1 MTAII
6 VGGGVAGPAT
16 ALALQHVGVE
26 AVVLERR
33 TDHNPT
39 EGSYFTIAPNGL
51 DALDLLG
58 VLDLARELGF
68 PSTTNTMYGATG
80 RLLGELS
87 LGRPL
92 QDGSVALTAKRSLLA
107 ARLLD
112 EAERRGVEV
121 RRGAEV
127 VDVAGD
133 ANGATVTLASGE
145 RLTADLVVG
154 ADGVRSQVRRAIDP
168 AAPEGRYVGLTNFG
182 GITRGSALASTLR
195 PEAWHFVFGARAFFG
210 AHPTP
215 DGDVVWFVNV
225 PEPEISRERR
235 AATSPEE
242 WQRRL
247 LDLVTGDHGPA
258 AELVADGVL
267 ELAGDNTYDLPHVP
281 HWTRDRLV
289 VVGDAAH
296 APSPSSGQGAS
307 MALEDAMVLATS
319 VRDHAPTAADL
330 PAALR
335 ALRAGSSSP
344 GRAHR
349 QGGRAQQQ
357 LQDPRPGGPPVP
369 GGRDDRRLPVRRHR
383 PEHRLDDRLPA
394 ELGRLRR
401 GVTGTATTRTASA
414 RC

>member
-1 MTAII
+1 MRALI

-16 ALALQHVGVE
+16 ALAFHHVGVE

-33 TDHNPT
+33 AALNPS

-58 VLDLARELGF
+58 VLGIAREIGF
-68 PSTTNTMYGATG
+68 PSTTNAMYGATG

-92 QDGSVALTAKRSLLA
+92 ADGSVAITAKRSLLA

-127 VDVAGD
+127 VDVASNAD
-133 ANGATVTLASGE
+133 GATVTLAGGE
-145 RLTADLVVG
+145 RLAADLVVG
-154 ADGVRSQVRRAIDP
+154 ADGVRSGVRQAIDP
-168 AAPEGRYVGLTNFG
+168 LAPAGRYVGLTNFG
-182 GITRGSALASTLR
+182 GITRGTPLASTLR
-195 PEAWHFVFGARAFFG
+195 PEAWHFVFGAGAFFG

-235 AATSPEE
+235 ASTGPEE

-247 LDLVTGDHGPA
+247 LDLVAGDTGPA
-258 AELVADGVL
+258 AELVAGGVL

-307 MALEDAMVLATS
+307 MALEDAVVLATS
-319 VRDHAPTAADL
+319 VRDHAPSPADL

-335 ALRAGSSSP
+335 AYEQARRARVERIVKAGARSSSSKIP
-344 GRAHR
+344 GPV
-349 QGGRAQQQ
+349 GRRFQEAAMS
-357 LQDPRPGGPPVP
+357 LVFRYLVT
-369 GGRDDRRLPVRRHR
+369 DRSTAWMTGSRLSWDERVV
-383 PEHRLDDRLPA
+383 A
-394 ELGRLRR
+394 
-401 GVTGTATTRTASA
+401 
-414 RC
+414 

>member
-1 MTAII
+1 MSAVI

-16 ALALQHVGVE
+16 ALALAHVGVE

-33 TDHNPT
+33 TDRNPT

-51 DALDLLG
+51 DALSLLG
-58 VLDLARELGF
+58 ALDLAREVGF
-68 PSTTNTMYGATG
+68 PSRANTMYGATG
-80 RLLGELS
+80 RRLGELS
-87 LGRPL
+87 LGMPL
-92 QDGSVALTAKRSLLA
+92 ADGSVGLTAKRSLLA

-127 VDVAGD
+127 TTVESDESGAVVALS
-133 ANGATVTLASGE
+133 TGE
-145 RLTADLVVG
+145 RLPADLVVG
-154 ADGVRSQVRRAIDP
+154 ADGVRSRVRQAIDP
-168 AAPEGRYVGLTNFG
+168 TAPSGRYVGLTNFG
-182 GITRGSALASTLR
+182 GITRATPVAESLR
-195 PEAWHFVFGARAFFG
+195 PEAWHFVFGAHAFFG

-235 AATSPEE
+235 AATTPEE
-242 WQRRL
+242 WQRHL
-247 LDLVTGDHGPA
+247 LDRVAGDTGPA
-258 AELVADGVL
+258 AELIATGTL

-307 MALEDAMVLATS
+307 MALEDSVVLATS
-319 VRDHAPTAADL
+319 VRDHGSDPAAL

-335 ALRAGSSSP
+335 AYEQARRARVERIVKAGARSSSSKTP
-344 GRAHR
+344 GPV
-349 QGGRAQQQ
+349 GRRFQEAAMS
-357 LQDPRPGGPPVP
+357 LVFRYVVTERSTAWMTGS
-369 GGRDDRRLPVRRHR
+369 RLSWDETVV
-383 PEHRLDDRLPA
+383 A
-394 ELGRLRR
+394 
-401 GVTGTATTRTASA
+401 
-414 RC
+414 

>member
-1 MTAII
+1 MSAVI

-16 ALALQHVGVE
+16 ALALHHVGIE

-33 TDHNPT
+33 SDRNPS

-51 DALDLLG
+51 DALHLLRA
-58 VLDLARELGF
+58 LDLARAVGF
-68 PSTTNTMYGATG
+68 PSRANTMYGATG

-87 LGRPL
+87 LGMPL
-92 QDGSVALTAKRSLLA
+92 ADGSVGLTAKRSLLA
-107 ARLLD
+107 ARMLD

-121 RRGAEV
+121 RRGAQV
-127 VDVAGD
+127 VAVESDSAS
-133 ANGATVTLASGE
+133 AAVTLSTGE
-145 RLTADLVVG
+145 RLPADLVVG
-154 ADGVRSQVRRAIDP
+154 ADGVHSRVRQAIDP
-168 AAPEGRYVGLTNFG
+168 TAPAGRYVGLTNFG
-182 GITRGSALASTLR
+182 GITRKTPLAESLR

-242 WQRRL
+242 WRRHL
-247 LDLVTGDHGPA
+247 LDRVAGDTGPA
-258 AELVADGVL
+258 AKLIAAGTL

-307 MALEDAMVLATS
+307 IALEDAVVLATS
-319 VRDHAPTAADL
+319 LRDHARTPSAL
-330 PAALR
+330 PDALHAALR
-335 ALRAGSSSP
+335 AYEQARRGRVERIVKAGARSSSSKIP
-344 GRAHR
+344 GPV
-349 QGGRAQQQ
+349 GRRFQEAAMS
-357 LQDPRPGGPPVP
+357 LVFRYLVT
-369 GGRDDRRLPVRRHR
+369 DRNTAWMTGSRLSWDQAVV
-383 PEHRLDDRLPA
+383 A
-394 ELGRLRR
+394 
-401 GVTGTATTRTASA
+401 
-414 RC
+414 